1 MAHYTLLDQYSL
13 EMILDNYPLGI
24 PQDVSP
30 LDGGQANSSTIFST
44 DDGKYVISVCDE
56 KSFAELDLLTLT
68 LEHLENHN
76 IATTRLIRTKD
87 DKRFIEYDNKPV
99 YIKEFIEGTVPGS
112 LTSGMARQ
120 IGVALAHLHA
130 VPPQHY
136 LPSSFSYGIESFRQ
150 IITAKGAFPRWLNDK
165 TDYLIKCID
174 PDLPKGLI
182 HGDLFCDNTVFQG
195 EKLAALLD
203 FEEVCNY
210 YLIFD
215 IGMCAA
221 GCCCPSG
228 KFSMELTAALSS
240 GYQSVRP
247 LSDLEKKLLKLHIE
261 YGAIA
266 TAFWRY
272 RQYNIRFPNIG
283 KNHSHE
289 EMRDLADQIGALS
302 HEEFM
307 REVFTQ

>member
-13 EMILDNYPLGI
+13 EMILDNYPLGT

-56 KSFAELDLLTLT
+56 KSFSELDLLTLT
-68 LEHLENHN
+68 LEHLEKHN

-87 DKRFIEYDNKPV
+87 DNRFIEFDNKPV

-130 VPPQHY
+130 VPTQHY
-136 LPSSFSYGIESFRQ
+136 LPSSFSYGIELFSQ
-150 IITAKGAFPRWLNDK
+150 IAAENGAFPRWLNDK
-165 TDYLIKCID
+165 TQYLTRCID
-174 PDLPKGLI
+174 PDLPRGLI

-210 YLIFD
+210 FLIFD
-215 IGMCAA
+215 LGMCAA

-228 KFSMELTAALSS
+228 KLSVELAAALSR

-247 LSDLEKKLLKLHIE
+247 LSDLEKELFKFHIE

-283 KNHSHE
+283 KNHSYE
-289 EMRDLADQIGALS
+289 EMSDLSDQIGALS

>member
-1 MAHYTLLDQYSL
+1 MAHYTLIDQCSL
-13 EMILDNYPLGI
+13 ETILDNYPLGP

-56 KSFAELDLLTLT
+56 KSFAELNLLTLT
-68 LEHLENHN
+68 LEHLKKHN

-87 DKRFIEYDNKPV
+87 DSRFIEYDNKPV

-112 LTSGMARQ
+112 LTPEMARQ

-150 IITAKGAFPRWLNDK
+150 IIADKEAFPQWLNDK
-165 TDYLIKCID
+165 TNYLIKRID
-174 PDLPKGLI
+174 PDLPRGLI

-195 EKLAALLD
+195 EKLVALLD

-210 YLIFD
+210 FLIFD
-215 IGMCAA
+215 LGMCAA
-221 GCCCPSG
+221 GCCFPSG
-228 KFSMELTAALSS
+228 TFSMELTIALSS

-247 LSDLEKKLLKLHIE
+247 LSDLEKKLLKLQIE

-283 KNHSHE
+283 KNHSYE
-289 EMRDLADQIGALS
+289 EMRCLADQIGALS
-302 HEEFM
+302 DEGFM
-307 REVFTQ
+307 GKVFTQ

>member
-13 EMILDNYPLGI
+13 ETILDNYPLGS

-56 KSFAELDLLTLT
+56 KSFAELDLLTLS
-68 LEHLENHN
+68 LEHLEKHN

-87 DKRFIEYDNKPV
+87 DRRFIEYDSKPV

-112 LTSGMARQ
+112 LTSEMAQQ

-130 VPPQHY
+130 VPTQQY
-136 LPSSFSYGIESFRQ
+136 LPSSFSYGIESFSQ
-150 IITAKGAFPRWLNDK
+150 IAAENGAFPRWLNDK
-165 TDYLIKCID
+165 TQYLIRCID
-174 PDLPKGLI
+174 PELPRGLI

-195 EKLAALLD
+195 EKLTALLD

-210 YLIFD
+210 FLIFD
-215 IGMCAA
+215 LGMCAA
-221 GCCCPSG
+221 GCCCPLG
-228 KFSMELTAALSS
+228 KLSVELAAALSR

-247 LSDLEKKLLKLHIE
+247 LSDLEKDLLKLHIE

-272 RQYNIRFPNIG
+272 RQYNVRFPNIG
-283 KNHSHE
+283 KNHSYE
-289 EMRDLADQIGALS
+289 EMSDRADQISALS
-302 HEEFM
+302 HEDFM
-307 REVFTQ
+307 SKVFSH